1 MLTTRQLELL
11 RQIKKWAYGV
21 AITADEFIEEVREK
35 IEFEKGVEGARAWV
49 EDGVLRITVDEC
61 LPGRYDGNSDL
72 RLHWIRKIMGAL
84 DGIDVRFKK
93 ALCII
98 EVYFPN
104 KKTRDVDHRQY
115 GYVLNGLVYAGVVN
129 DDDYNTLS
137 FMVTGNTSEEPKT
150 EIYVIEHP
158 ESIRGIISKLQNPS

>member
-11 RQIKKWAYGV
+11 KQIKKWAYDV

-35 IEFEKGVEGARAWV
+35 IEFKKGVEGARAWV
-49 EDGVLRITVDEC
+49 KDGVLRITVDGC
-61 LPGRYDGNSDL
+61 LPGRYDGNSEL
-72 RLHWIRKIMGAL
+72 RLYWIRKIMGAL
-84 DGIDVRFKK
+84 EGFDVCFNK

-104 KKTRDVDHRQY
+104 RKTRDVDHRHY
-115 GYVLNGLVYAGVVN
+115 GYILNGLVYAGVVK
-129 DDDYNTLS
+129 DDDYNSLS
-137 FMVTGNTSEEPKT
+137 FMVIGNTSKEPKT

-158 ESIRGIISKLQNPS
+158 ESIRGIISKLQNSS